1 MDTLCKMDTF
11 LTSNHNN
18 DCILKWRWLTLLFS
32 GHWRVLSGLLFTI
45 AVGVT
50 MFHKISVSLTV
61 IASTY
66 LAFETALNKG
76 SFLNWPLCAQ
86 QLNYNYWMC
95 WKPWVRNICC
105 KGKMVGS
112 QFCPVWSGSTVVKSY
127 LGKLRQPTF
136 LSENIV
142 DITYNVGQHHIML
155 FLNMIIY
162 TIRKHSLCK

>member
-1 MDTLCKMDTF
+1 MDTF

-18 DCILKWRWLTLLFS
+18 DCILKWRWFILLFS
-32 GHWRVLSGLLFTI
+32 GHWTVLSGLLFTI

-50 MFHKISVSLTV
+50 MFHKITHSNSLYVLGFWNSIKQGKLLKYGHYVLNSSITTTEC
-61 IASTY
+61 AGSPE
-66 LAFETALNKG
+66 LETL
-76 SFLNWPLCAQ
+76 
-86 QLNYNYWMC
+86 
-95 WKPWVRNICC
+95 CC
-105 KGKMVGS
+105 KGRMVGS

-142 DITYNVGQHHIML
+142 DIAYNVGQYHIIL

-162 TIRKHSLCK
+162 TIRKHGLCK